1 MGNKNAKTVVIKHE
15 DSESDHTDYKIALL
29 GDGAVG
35 KSALISKYLQ
45 DNFPVEYDP
54 TIEDNY
60 FKRVYVDDKENSLD
74 ILDTAGQ
81 EEYECMRNEYIR
93 KSDGFMLVY
102 SIDKLESREEI
113 RSLIQQIKRIK
124 RTQNVPMILICNKID
139 LVPRGTYSSQEK
151 FAKDLG
157 VDIFMTSAKTGEKVA
172 LIFEELVRKIRDYK
186 KYMAVQEIENT
197 IHDAGF

>member
-1 MGNKNAKTVVIKHE
+1 MGNINAKTVVIRNE
-15 DSESDHTDYKIALL
+15 DSEADRTDYKIALL

-45 DNFPVEYDP
+45 DNFPVDYDP

-60 FKRVYVDDKENSLD
+60 FKRVAVDDQENNLE

-102 SIDKLESREEI
+102 SIDKSESREKI
-113 RSLIQQIKRIK
+113 KSLIQQIKRIK
-124 RTQNVPMILICNKID
+124 RSQNVPMVLICNKID
-139 LVPRGTYSSQEK
+139 VVPRGTYSSHEK

-157 VDIFMTSAKTGEKVA
+157 LDIHMTSAKTGEKVA
-172 LIFEELVRKIRDYK
+172 MIFEELVRKIREHQ
-186 KYMAVQEIENT
+186 KYVAVKEIEST